1 MNTLFIASL
10 MLVLMY
16 LISGY
21 GKINDL
27 TGNANSLKN
36 KTGLNLPFNLF
47 LLAIIIVILL
57 EFVGSASILY
67 SAFTGKNKEYAL
79 YSTYGLMAFTV
90 LVTLLYHM
98 HLPLELKNHT
108 LFKNIAIVGG
118 LILLA
123 DRFNK

>member
-1 MNTLFIASL
+1 MNTLFIASM

-27 TGNANSLKN
+27 TGNANSLKS
-36 KTGLNLPFNLF
+36 KTGLNLPFNSF

-67 SAFTGKNKEYAL
+67 SAYTGKNKEYAL
-79 YSTYGLMAFTV
+79 YSTYGLIAFTI
-90 LVTLLYHM
+90 LATLLYH
-98 HLPLELKNHT
+98 LPVKLKNHT
-108 LFKNIAIVGG
+108 LFKNTAIVGG

-123 DRFNK
+123 DKFNK

>member
-1 MNTLFIASL
+1 
-10 MLVLMY
+10 MY

-21 GKINDL
+21 GKINDI
-27 TGNANSLKN
+27 TGNANSLKS

-79 YSTYGLMAFTV
+79 YSTYGLIAFTI
-90 LVTLLYHM
+90 LATLLYHM
-98 HLPLELKNHT
+98 PVELKNHA
-108 LFKNIAIVGG
+108 LFKNIAITGG
-118 LILLA
+118 FILLA
-123 DRFNK
+123 DRFTN

>member
-1 MNTLFIASL
+1 MNTLFIGSM

-21 GKINDL
+21 DKINNI
-27 TGNANSLKN
+27 TGTANSLKS

-47 LLAIIIVILL
+47 ILAIIIVILL

-67 SAFTGKNKEYAL
+67 SAYTGKNKEYAL
-79 YSTYGLMAFTV
+79 YSTYGLIAFTM
-90 LVTLLYHM
+90 LATLLYHM
-98 HLPLELKNHT
+98 PIELKNHT
-108 LFKNIAIVGG
+108 LFKNIAITGG
-118 LILLA
+118 LILLT

>member
-1 MNTLFIASL
+1 MNTLFIASM

-21 GKINDL
+21 DKINNI
-27 TGNANSLKN
+27 TGTANSLKS

-47 LLAIIIVILL
+47 ILAIIIVILL

-79 YSTYGLMAFTV
+79 YSTYGLIAFTI
-90 LVTLLYHM
+90 LATLLYHM
-98 HLPLELKNHT
+98 PIKLNNHT
-108 LFKNIAIVGG
+108 LFKNIAITGG
-118 LILLA
+118 FILLA